1 MTAERAQVR
10 ATVRGAVQGVG
21 FRVFVK
27 AKARGLDVDGW
38 VANRSDGSV
47 DVVAEGRRPDLE
59 RLVERLREGPPGAV
73 VRDVEVH
80 FEPAG
85 GVTAGFTIR
94 SGDHRGD

>member
-1 MTAERAQVR
+1 MTADRHRVR

-27 AKARGLDVDGW
+27 ETARGLDLDGW

-47 DVVAEGRRPDLE
+47 DVVAEGHRPDLE
-59 RLVERLREGPPGAV
+59 RLVLRLRGGPPGAV
-73 VRDVEVH
+73 VREVEVH

-85 GVTAGFTIR
+85 GVTPGFTIR
-94 SGDHRGD
+94 TGDHRGD

>member
-1 MTAERAQVR
+1 MTAERSRVR
-10 ATVRGAVQGVG
+10 AMVRGAVQGVG

-27 AKARGLDVDGW
+27 GTARGLDVDGW

-47 DVVAEGRRPDLE
+47 DVVAEGHGRDLE

-73 VRDVEVH
+73 VREVEVH
-80 FEPAG
+80 VEPAV
-85 GVTAGFTIR
+85 GVPSGFVIR